1 MEIKKI
7 IADRRP
13 MFCCECPLNVSVIR
27 NLKKGQCGRMDTIG
41 KSGSWSVG
49 GMVPDERCLIEVEE

>member
-1 MEIKKI
+1 MVIKKI

-13 MFCCECPLNVSVIR
+13 MFCCECPLYCFGYQELEDR
-27 NLKKGQCGRMDTIG
+27 QCGKMETIE
-41 KSGSWSVG
+41 KNSSWSVG